1 MFRATGPTGA
11 VAVKI
16 LAPAVDVD
24 AAARARFDR
33 EIAALGQ
40 LAHPNLVTLVD
51 HGFDLELG
59 PYLVL
64 PLLAGTNLRALCGGR
79 ALCPETAMLL
89 VQPVV
94 AATAA
99 LHAAG
104 YVHRDLKPENA
115 IASPDGVITV
125 IDLGLAWSDGM
136 THHTDT
142 GTTVGSVGYMAPEQ
156 IEGRTVDA
164 AADIWALGV
173 ILYEWIAGKRPFQ
186 RARPSEEAAAVLLAT
201 CSRLDA
207 ADRRCS
213 AELADLVASCLA
225 LDPSKRPTAAA
236 LDAAITQLI
245 DWTDDVVTERAAAVA
260 DPAGYQ
266 ARVAPFRI
274 RRLDRLACDALAAG
288 KPFVALAYCDRG
300 LAYAPDDPRML
311 ELVAYAEAATA
322 RPGATAMP
330 ATGLPARSPRW
341 KWIAIAIIGCLVGAA
356 VAFVAMPG
364 TAPDPW
370 ADRGTYTPP
379 TAAEQDKA
387 ATERERDRELFRQ
400 TFSLFGHMVNALDK
414 HDAVVELPDVP
425 SGSPR
430 TARAWLQRAARQAPS
445 DAISSVRHA
454 LEIDPDWAEAQS
466 ALCKALVATQD
477 RDTEA
482 ACKRACELGDATA
495 CGEH

>member
-1 MFRATGPTGA
+1 MFRAIGPTGA
-11 VAVKI
+11 VAVKV

-24 AAARARFDR
+24 DGARARFDR

-40 LAHPNLVTLVD
+40 LAHPNLVTLLD
-51 HGFDLELG
+51 HGFDPELG

-64 PLLAGTNLRALCGGR
+64 PLLAGTNLRALCAGR

-89 VQPVV
+89 LQPLV

-173 ILYEWIAGKRPFQ
+173 ILYEWIAGKRPFL

-207 ADRRCS
+207 ADRRCG

-236 LDAAITQLI
+236 LDASITELI
-245 DWTDDVVTERAAAVA
+245 DWTDDVTTERAAAVA
-260 DPAGYQ
+260 DPVGYQ
-266 ARVAPFRI
+266 ARVAPFRL
-274 RRLDRLACDALAAG
+274 RRLDRLACDALAAA

-300 LAYAPDDPRML
+300 LAYAPDHPRML
-311 ELVAYAEAATA
+311 ELVAHAEAATA
-322 RPGATAMP
+322 RPGAIAMP

-341 KWIAIAIIGCLVGAA
+341 KWIAIAIIGCLLGAA
-356 VAFVAMPG
+356 IAFAVMPG
-364 TAPDPW
+364 SAPDPW
-370 ADRGTYTPP
+370 GDRSTYKPP
-379 TAAEQDKA
+379 SAAEQDKA
-387 ATERERDRELFRQ
+387 AIERERDREMFRQ
-400 TFSLFGHMVNALDK
+400 TFSLFGHMMNALDK
-414 HDAVVELPDVP
+414 HDAVVELPNVP
-425 SGSPR
+425 SGSPT
-430 TARAWLQRAARQAPS
+430 TARAWLQRAAKQPPS
-445 DAISSVRHA
+445 EAIGSLRHA

-466 ALCKALVATQD
+466 ALCRALVATHD
-477 RDTEA
+477 HDIEP
-482 ACKRACELGDATA
+482 ACKHACELGDANA